1 MMRSNKLPDVPD
13 SIKGADIDIV
23 YTGPLAASSNM
34 EDAQLLQTYLNIVN
48 MVAEV
53 KPQIMDNINE
63 DHIARSLADDLNID
77 PGVNN
82 SKEEVEALRA
92 ARQQQEQAAFEAQ
105 NLQEG
110 GKAMQEMAKGEQ
122 AMRGEPNA

>member
-1 MMRSNKLPDVPD
+1 MLRFGKLPPIPE

-34 EDAQLLQTYLNIVN
+34 EEAQLLQTYLNIVA
-48 MVAEV
+48 MVAEL
-53 KPQIMDNINE
+53 KPSILDNIDE

-82 SKEEVEALRA
+82 SPEEVA
-92 ARQQQEQAAFEAQ
+92 AVRQQRQQQEQAQKLYLKQYFFTHHYYQ
-105 NLQEG
+105 FH
-110 GKAMQEMAKGEQ
+110 M
-122 AMRGEPNA
+122 